1 MIWDIYVGVAVLA
14 FTVSLLSLIFMIG
27 VEAFTG
33 WLNRRDR
40 AKIEKELREI
50 YQMEETRKYLDT
62 LFNKD
67 KDKKED

>member
-67 KDKKED
+67 KKED